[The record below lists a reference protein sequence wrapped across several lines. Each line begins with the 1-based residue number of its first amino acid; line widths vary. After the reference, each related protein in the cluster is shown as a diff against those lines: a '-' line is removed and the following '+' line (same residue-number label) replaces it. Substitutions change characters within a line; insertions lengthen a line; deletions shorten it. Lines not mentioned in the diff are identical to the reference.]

1 MPLTPVPNS
10 FAGVTQPT
18 VPASAAAR
26 CLVVD
31 DDPQVRSVLAR
42 LIEGQGLQCIQA
54 SNGAEALALLAEQGE
69 VPLCITDIYMP
80 QLDGVGFLREARQ
93 RYPDM
98 AVIMLTGV
106 AEVATAVECL
116 QIGAMDY
123 ISKPVMLDEVR
134 MRVANA
140 LEKRNLVLQNR
151 YYQLSLE
158 SRVRELDHRN
168 KQSLL
173 NGVEMLV
180 FALEAK
186 DSYTSGHSLRVKEFA
201 TRTAVQLGFTGELLA
216 QIELGSKLHDIG
228 KIGIRETVLNKPGV
242 LSPDEFEHIK
252 LHTVLG
258 ERILQPFLA
267 EQPAVLR
274 IVRSHHERWDGT
286 GFPDGTAREV
296 IPIEARIVA
305 VADAYDAMTTNRAYR
320 PPRNAVGAIEELRL
334 GAGTHFDP
342 DVVAAFFRAY
352 PDLATHPLHA

>member
-1 MPLTPVPNS
+1 MPDS
-10 FAGVTQPT
+10 FAGVTKRFE
-18 VPASAAAR
+18 PASAAAR
-26 CLVVD
+26 CLLVD
-31 DDPQVRSVLAR
+31 DDAQVRSVLTR
-42 LIEGQGLQCIQA
+42 LIEGQGLQCLQA
-54 SNGAEALALLAEQGE
+54 PNGAEALRILAEQGE

-80 QLDGVGFLREARQ
+80 VLDGVGFLREARQ

-140 LEKRNLVLQNR
+140 LEKRDLVLQNR
-151 YYQLSLE
+151 FYQQSLE
-158 SRVRELDHRN
+158 SRVRELDLRN

-228 KIGIRETVLNKPGV
+228 KIGIRETILNKPGI
-242 LSPDEFEHIK
+242 LSPEEFEHVK

-274 IVRSHHERWDGT
+274 IVRSHHERLDGT
-286 GFPDGTAREV
+286 GFPDGTGGGQ

-320 PPRNAVGAIEELRL
+320 PPRDPMGAVDELRR

-342 DVVAAFFRAY
+342 DVVTAFLRAY

>member
-1 MPLTPVPNS
+1 LPLTPVPDS
-10 FAGVTQPT
+10 FAGVTQPS

-26 CLVVD
+26 CLLVD
-31 DDPQVRSVLAR
+31 DDPQVRSVLVR
-42 LIEGQGLQCIQA
+42 LIEGQGLECLQA
-54 SNGAEALALLAEQGE
+54 SNGAEALKLLAEQGE

-80 QLDGVGFLREARQ
+80 QLDGVGFLREARR

-106 AEVATAVECL
+106 SEVATAVECL

-134 MRVANA
+134 MRIANA

-151 YYQLSLE
+151 FYQQSLE

-186 DSYTSGHSLRVKEFA
+186 DSYTSGHSMRVKEFA
-201 TRTAVQLGFTGELLA
+201 TRTAIQLGFTGELLA

-252 LHTVLG
+252 LHAVLG

-267 EQPAVLR
+267 EQPPVLR

-320 PPRNAVGAIEELRL
+320 PPRNPAGAVEELRL

-342 DVVAAFFRAY
+342 DVVAAFLRAY